1 MHASDP
7 SARYTTTAIILH
19 WVIAAAVIG
28 QIGLGWWMQE
38 IPKLPV
44 GPRVNAFNLHK
55 SIGLTVLVLMVVR
68 VAWRATHRPPSLP
81 SMPTWQAKAAR
92 INHWVLYACLF
103 IQPLTG
109 YLGSA
114 VSGYPV
120 LYFGFVLPSW
130 APKNVFLKDLLSVVH
145 LVDSCILTAAIAIHV
160 AAALKHQLVDRNG
173 LLRRM
178 WPWGAT
184 GGTLANSRS

>member
-1 MHASDP
+1 MQDSEATG
-7 SARYTTTAIILH
+7 RYTTTAIVLH
-19 WVIAAAVIG
+19 WIIAAAVIG

-38 IPKLPV
+38 IPKIPV

-55 SIGLTVLVLMVVR
+55 SIGLTVLMLMVVR
-68 VAWRATHRPPSLP
+68 LAWRATHRPPSLP
-81 SMPTWQAKAAR
+81 SMPAWQARAAR

-103 IQPLTG
+103 VQPLTG

-130 APKNVFLKDLLSVVH
+130 APKSVFLKDLLSVVH
-145 LVDSCILTAAIAIHV
+145 LVDSGILAAAIAIHV
-160 AAALKHQLVDRNG
+160 AAALKHQFVDRNG

-178 WPWGAT
+178 SPWGTT
-184 GGTLANSRS
+184 GGTLANTRS